1 MEKFEFDIPERDNK
15 RRAYRV
21 NVRGMRVW
29 IPARD
34 ETFPARDLSAVGM
47 CIMASEGTFEW
58 GEVFEVE
65 IILED
70 QVFVSNLFVKVQR
83 ILPDGQVGVSFEEL
97 DPRNEAKL
105 DKLVL
110 ETQKQMID
118 QKRSRETNLDIN
130 SD

>member
-1 MEKFEFDIPERDNK
+1 MEEFDFDIPKRDNK
-15 RRAYRV
+15 RRAFRV
-21 NVRGMRVW
+21 NIHGMRVR

-34 ETFPARDLSAVGM
+34 VAYPARDLSAVGM

-58 GEVFEVE
+58 GEVFEIE
-65 IILED
+65 IIMED
-70 QVFVSNLFVKVQR
+70 SVYISNLFAKVQR
-83 ILPDGQVGVSFEEL
+83 ILPDGLVGVSFEEL

-110 ETQKQMID
+110 ETQKRMIN
-118 QKRSRETNLDIN
+118 QKRARETNQDRN